1 MESEVKMT
9 KILGIDVSTHNG
21 KPDWAKVKA
30 DGVKFAMIRMGIGSD
45 ISSQDDKEFE
55 RNVSECD
62 RLGIPWGAYL
72 YSYALNVNDAKS
84 EVEHAKRLLKGK
96 KPTYPIAFDMEDAD
110 GYKKKNGMPSN
121 STLVDICETFL
132 SALEKEG
139 YKVTLYASLSW
150 LDNQL
155 NNSKL
160 DKYDKWVAQWG
171 PKCTYGGEYSLWQ
184 YTSDGEVN
192 GIDGRVDLN
201 YSYKDFAAKSVS
213 ETKKETKKEVKK
225 EVKSKTATV
234 KTYQVTKQ
242 HNGYATAN
250 DAKYKKN
257 KKTTVPK
264 GKYYVFNESQG
275 MINVTTKKGV
285 PGSWIN
291 PSETS
296 AKATNPE
303 YYVVKNNDNLTKI
316 AKEYKTS
323 VASILAL
330 NPSIKNKNL
339 IYPKQ
344 KIRVK

>member
-1 MESEVKMT
+1 MT
-9 KILGIDVSTHNG
+9 KILGIDVSNHNK
-21 KPDWAKVKA
+21 KPDWSKVKA
-30 DGVKFAMIRMGIGSD
+30 DGVKFAMIRMGFGGD
-45 ISSQDDKEFE
+45 IASQDDTEFE
-55 RNVSECD
+55 RNVKECD

-132 SALEKEG
+132 SSLEKEG
-139 YKVTLYASLSW
+139 YQVTLYASLSW
-150 LDNQL
+150 LNNQL
-155 NNSKL
+155 NSKKL

-171 PKCTYGGEYSLWQ
+171 PKCTYDGDYSLWQ
-184 YTSDGEVN
+184 YTSDGKVN
-192 GIDGRVDLN
+192 GIDGRVDMN

-213 ETKKETKKEVKK
+213 EIEKETKKEA
-225 EVKSKTATV
+225 KSKTEKV

-242 HNGYATAN
+242 HNGYATAA
-250 DAKYKKN
+250 DAKSKKN

-275 MINVTTKKGV
+275 MVNVTTKKGV

-291 PSETS
+291 PSETT
-296 AKATNPE
+296 ANAE
-303 YYVVKNNDNLTKI
+303 YYVVKSGDNVTKI
-316 AKEYKTS
+316 AKKYGTTVS
-323 VASILAL
+323 VIKKL
-330 NPSIKNKNL
+330 NPGIKNINL

-344 KIRVK
+344 KIRIK